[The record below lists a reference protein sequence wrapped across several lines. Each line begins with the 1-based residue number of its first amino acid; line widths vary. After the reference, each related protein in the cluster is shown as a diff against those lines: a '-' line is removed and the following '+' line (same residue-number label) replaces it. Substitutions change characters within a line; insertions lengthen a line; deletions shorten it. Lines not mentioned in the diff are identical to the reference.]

1 MYMDLF
7 SKLKKKEGIL
17 LVVFAI
23 YLIGNFRL
31 PDILNDM
38 IDNTIGNIVIVIFAL
53 ALFLNSSPLVGIVGF
68 LVAYEL
74 IRRANTDTGS
84 EAIVKFLPSEE
95 NKEKKMKS
103 YQPSTTQEITLEE
116 EMIHNMKEFTD
127 KENNEVA
134 DTNVQPVLG
143 NNYGATS
150 L

>member
-103 YQPSTTQEITLEE
+103 YQPSTTQDITLEE

-127 KENNEVA
+127 KENNEIA
-134 DTNVQPVLG
+134 DTSVQPVLG